1 MVALT
6 FEVINYHYY
15 YNLGYFHF
23 ADFPH
28 LIEQVAGYLNDQ
40 FGLNIYLFWDLCN
53 RWKEDRMALFEIKLI
68 LIKLR
73 EEVN

>member
-1 MVALT
+1 VVALT

-73 EEVN
+73 EIN

>member
-6 FEVINYHYY
+6 FEVINYHY

-40 FGLNIYLFWDLCN
+40 FGLNIYLFSDLCN

-73 EEVN
+73 EVN